1 MRKEE
6 HGTLLRAG
14 ILAAVLGTV
23 SAASLATPWGAVIGK
38 CAPGVARDT
47 IEAIVRAESSGNP
60 FAVGIVGGRAS
71 RQPKSLPEAVSLGK
85 SLDRAG
91 VSWSAGLAQVN
102 RANFERLGLTIES
115 AFDPCLNVSGGARIL
130 SECWARTSARSPA
143 AFRLRAALSCYYAG
157 PGGGPQPGYVQR
169 VIAAFRA
176 PG

>member
-1 MRKEE
+1 MRNDK

-14 ILAAVLGTV
+14 ILASVLGTV
-23 SAASLATPWGAVIGK
+23 SAASLATPWGPVIGK

-60 FAVGIVGGRAS
+60 FAVGIVGGKAS

-102 RANFERLGLTIES
+102 RANFARLGLTTEA

-130 SECWARTSARSPA
+130 SECWARTSPGSSASD
-143 AFRLRAALSCYYAG
+143 RLRTALSCYYAG
-157 PGGGPQPGYVQR
+157 PSGGPQPGYVKR
-169 VIAAFRA
+169 ILAASGS